1 MANYIVDITVALK
14 GSEKVTRFNKQLETT
29 STRIRAINDLVKV
42 QEASVGALVKS
53 FDNLSGNLAKARR
66 NFDAVASGTRLQKQ
80 AARELIA
87 AEKELNKEL
96 KERERVLQSITLTGQ
111 RSSLMP
117 GRSRTLLGQSVTP
130 KGGAS
135 GRSRQILR
143 EEQELQEALAKMNQR
158 DIKLRG
164 QTSLIRPAS
173 SIAEDGTGSLLGQS
187 VNIEKSLKERMAIQD
202 KLFQMEIGQT
212 EAAKERTKQL
222 NKQNVELRRMKME
235 NQRSLFTQYAG
246 PIGPGQASPIMQGPQ
261 VSTEVQNSIM
271 EQRRIQRRQ
280 DRLLRVRRGRDLQNR
295 MSQARS
301 NAIIGGAFPLLFGQ
315 GLGASIGGA
324 TGGFAGGKKG
334 GQFGFAF
341 SLLGTVLGAQLDKL
355 AQSARELGEA
365 LRNPI
370 KNMDMLVT
378 KMGQAN
384 TPFGDTVETLKSLG
398 LEAVAADQVL
408 NNFNKTFGTNKTQ
421 LSQLGEESVRFTNEL
436 AKLGTGITLFI
447 AGPLTFFLEKINAAL
462 GFQTVDETRDKSRAQ
477 AIKEERIRLGVLKPD
492 GSRGPLFFIKQLF
505 EGTEGGAALRNQP
518 QVIARANELFEQ
530 KMNEAGL
537 GGQAGTRDF
546 SNENLQ
552 RIIKERRDFELSTLN
567 KQLQIEQKSLGFRS
581 EDIKVLKQRMDLL
594 KIVEK
599 IKVKELVNTE
609 IMTDEQ
615 KRAHEFAL
623 DKLEIERQISEEL
636 LKQAIIMANPMEAA
650 IVNLNK
656 EMTKFNDLR
665 FQTVEFAKAVGSS
678 FQESFK
684 GIIKGTMSVQDAFR
698 NMFNRIAD
706 HFLDMAA
713 QILANRL
720 QRGLIGFIGNSLLGG
735 LGSSSSGVNLDEMSL
750 YSNSTSITPTM
761 ASFGGTRANGGS
773 ITGGKSYLVGEK
785 GPEMFTPGASG
796 MITPNS
802 ALSGSTNIVVNVDAS
817 GSSVEGDAE
826 QSRELGRLISVAIQS
841 ELIKQKRPGG
851 MLA

>member
-130 KGGAS
+130 QGGAS

-164 QTSLIRPAS
+164 QTSPIRPAS

-187 VNIEKSLKERMAIQD
+187 VNIEKSLRERMAIQD

-212 EAAKERTKQL
+212 QAAKERTKQL
-222 NKQNVELRRMKME
+222 NRQNVELRRMKIE
-235 NQRSLFTQYAG
+235 NQQSLFTQYSG
-246 PIGPGQASPIMQGPQ
+246 PIGPGMASPIMQGPQ
-261 VSTEVQNSIM
+261 VSAEVQNSIM

-315 GLGASIGGA
+315 GLGASAFGA
-324 TGGFAGGKKG
+324 AGGFAGGKKG

-341 SLLGTVLGAQLDKL
+341 SLLGTVVGSQFDRL

-370 KNMDMLVT
+370 KNIDLLT
-378 KMGQAN
+378 QKIGQAN
-384 TPFGDTVETLKSLG
+384 TPFGDTISTLKDLG
-398 LEAVAADQVL
+398 LEGVAAEAVL
-408 NNFNKTFGTNKTQ
+408 EQFNKTFNTNRKSITE
-421 LSQLGEESVRFTNEL
+421 LGEESIKFTNEL
-436 AKLGTGITLFI
+436 QKLGTGITLLV
-447 AGPLTFFLEKINAAL
+447 AGPLTKFLQIVNDTL
-462 GFQTVDETRDKSRAQ
+462 GNTTEIGVTRDAKIEARNLAMEKFGIGNFRAKRNVDIFS
-477 AIKEERIRLGVLKPD
+477 AIANMINPIPEIDGETFEEYARRIEKEIL
-492 GSRGPLFFIKQLF
+492 
-505 EGTEGGAALRNQP
+505 
-518 QVIARANELFEQ
+518 ARR
-530 KMNEAGL
+530 MNEAGL
-537 GGQAGTRDF
+537 DGQVEKD
-546 SNENLQ
+546 LQ
-552 RIIKERRDFELSTLN
+552 RLIKERRDFELSTM
-567 KQLQIEQKSLGFRS
+567 KDQLFIEQQSLTMRS
-581 EDIKVLKQRMDLL
+581 EDLNVLKRRMDLL
-594 KIVEK
+594 KIEEK
-599 IKVKELVNTE
+599 LKVKGLVDTK
-609 IMTDEQ
+609 IMTAEQ
-615 KRAHEFAL
+615 LRAHEFAI
-623 DKLEIERQISEEL
+623 DKLEIEKQISEEL
-636 LKQAIIMANPMEAA
+636 LRQSIIMSDPMQAA
-650 IVNLNK
+650 LVDLNK
-656 EMTKFNDLR
+656 EMAKFNDLR
-665 FQTVEFAKAVGSS
+665 FQAVEFSKAFGSA

-698 NMFNRIAD
+698 NMFMRIAD

-713 QILANRL
+713 QMAANQI
-720 QRGLIGFIGNSLLGG
+720 QRGILGMFTNFFPLNFGNDIQGPTPGFSQ
-735 LGSSSSGVNLDEMSL
+735 VM
-750 YSNSTSITPTM
+750 T
-761 ASFGGTRANGGS
+761 AANGGPV
-773 ITGGKSYLVGEK
+773 GMRRPYLVGER
-785 GPEMFTPGASG
+785 GPELFVPNQSG
-796 MITPNS
+796 NIIPNHD
-802 ALSGSTNIVVNVDAS
+802 LGGMGGSTNIVVNVDAS
-817 GSSVEGDAE
+817 GSNVQGDEE
-826 QSRELGRLISVAIQS
+826 QGRELGRLISVAVQS
-841 ELIKQKRPGG
+841 EIIQQQRPGG
-851 MLA
+851 LLA